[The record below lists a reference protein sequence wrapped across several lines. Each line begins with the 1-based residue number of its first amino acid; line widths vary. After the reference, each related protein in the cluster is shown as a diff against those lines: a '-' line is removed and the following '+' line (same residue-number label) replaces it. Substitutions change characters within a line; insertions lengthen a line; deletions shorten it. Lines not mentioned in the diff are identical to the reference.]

1 MVSEDREK
9 IRAEELQCK
18 EMAANAQ
25 KDLDEALP
33 ALEEALNVHLC
44 PPGPFISG
52 YVFHEMFSTKLFF
65 SVGSGISEQEGHD
78 GDQVLRSSSSPGGD
92 GDAGRH
98 DPAGQRSDL
107 GRGQEAVG

>member
-33 ALEEALNVHLC
+33 ALAEAL
-44 PPGPFISG
+44 
-52 YVFHEMFSTKLFF
+52 M
-65 SVGSGISEQEGHD
+65 VG
-78 GDQVLRSSSSPGGD
+78 LRPC
-92 GDAGRH
+92 
-98 DPAGQRSDL
+98 
-107 GRGQEAVG
+107 